1 MTPREQ
7 QVSKF
12 RRIEIVLAGNSD
24 YGEEGI
30 APGIGEGD
38 GGFRSV
44 GTEVSLPSD
53 RQVGPAVSIN

>member
-1 MTPREQ
+1 
-7 QVSKF
+7 VSKF